1 MQITGGRSWSAAHLR
16 PVSLLKARHRTSPSD
31 WRTRT
36 SPRTPKTL
44 NKSIP
49 TNPASNSKDMRRLNF
64 GIKLDIIA
72 AAVPDVT
79 RVAQEI
85 VHLIGVSLH
94 RAKLLDWYIN
104 I

>member
-1 MQITGGRSWSAAHLR
+1 MSAH
-16 PVSLLKARHRTSPSD
+16 S
-31 WRTRT
+31 
-36 SPRTPKTL
+36 KTL

-49 TNPASNSKDMRRLNF
+49 TNPASNPKDMRRLNF
-64 GIKLDIIA
+64 RIKLDIIA

-85 VHLIGVSLH
+85 VYLIGVPVH
-94 RAKLLDWYIN
+94 RAELLDWYVN